1 MKRPAKQ
8 RRSVSPKQR
17 RASSRKSRPLRT
29 PGIRREG
36 IQRGRTRRVSTP
48 AERAASGYHLGRLL
62 AGVYPVQLSEVRG
75 ARPDPDGLADDKLDM
90 SVLWSRHANTLGIT
104 TLQGEDYA
112 AAAASFALGYCE
124 ERGLPDQNWLP
135 LPTHRTIAAVVKL
148 REEAG
153 AAETAALLRELNRI
167 PLHELILVPEDGTHP
182 VREEIRALIPP
193 GAKLLEAAGNEDGG
207 LFRGIQSDLVLV
219 LETGC
224 ASKAEDFVPFVLLT
238 NSGIDIALSDSS
250 SDLPLFHLREDRE
263 IVKQFVNYSLG
274 RGDLLADSLT
284 AVPHAMSKQAIER
297 IGDHLSDPAKA
308 HAAAL
313 LGGLAVASVGNRGKR
328 KHARGRR
335 PLYAS
340 VDRSSVGSHL
350 EGLRLAMEKK
360 GSRILYPD
368 NWRKREYAENG

>member
-1 MKRPAKQ
+1 M
-8 RRSVSPKQR
+8 SPKQR
-17 RASSRKSRPLRT
+17 RASGRKSRPRRT
-29 PGIRREG
+29 RRIKQKS
-36 IQRGRTRRVSTP
+36 IQRGRTWRVSTP
-48 AERAASGYHLGRLL
+48 AELAASGYHLGRLL
-62 AGVYPVQLSEVRG
+62 AGVYPLQLAEVSG
-75 ARPDPDGLADDKLDM
+75 ARPDPDGLAVYKMDM
-90 SVLWSRHANTLGIT
+90 GALWGRHANTLGIT
-104 TLQGEDYA
+104 KLLGEDYA

-124 ERGLPDQNWLP
+124 ERGLSDQGWLP
-135 LPTHRTIAAVVKL
+135 LPTHRTTAAVVKL
-148 REEAG
+148 RKDAG

-167 PLHELILVPEDGTHP
+167 PLNELILVPEDGMHP

-193 GAKLLEAAGNEDGG
+193 GAKFLESDGKEDLGDGG
-207 LFRGIQSDLVLV
+207 LFSRIQSDLVLV

-224 ASKAEDFVPFVLLT
+224 ASKAEDLVPFVLLIS
-238 NSGIDIALSDSS
+238 SGIDIALSDSS
-250 SDLPLFHLREDRE
+250 SDMPLFHQREDRE

-284 AVPHAMSKQAIER
+284 AVPHAMSRQAIEM

-313 LGGLAVASVGNRGKR
+313 LGGLAVASVDNRGKR
-328 KHARGRR
+328 KQARGRR

-340 VDRSSVGSHL
+340 VDLSSAGAHL

-368 NWRKREYAENG
+368 NWRKREYAADR